1 MRIPPVLAVT
11 LALGSSLAACSG
23 PKLAGSPEPDRLA
36 ARRQLAQAVKAG
48 PVPLTT
54 VGNPSPL
61 DPDEVPILA
70 ARGVT
75 GLSAAF
81 TGAPATT
88 TVPHLVLWFA
98 PPPGADAQ
106 AACGPGPLRT
116 APANPTQLLAIWC
129 DDLYP
134 VASVRGTA
142 GDASRAAAQ
151 RLVWETTGRLLPDD
165 YAETYGLN
173 LFGWRVRLG
182 ADVGFG
188 R

>member
-1 MRIPPVLAVT
+1 MRIPPVLAAT
-11 LALGSSLAACSG
+11 LALAACAG
-23 PKLAGSPEPDRLA
+23 PRLAGSPEPDRLA
-36 ARRQLAQAVKAG
+36 ARRQLAQALNAG

-61 DPDEVPILA
+61 DPDEVPTLA

-98 PPPGADAQ
+98 PPQEADAQ

-116 APANPTQLLAIWC
+116 APVNPPQLLAIWC

-151 RLVWETTGRLLPDD
+151 RLVWETTCRLLPDD

>member
-1 MRIPPVLAVT
+1 MRPRP
-11 LALGSSLAACSG
+11 AA
-23 PKLAGSPEPDRLA
+23 DR
-36 ARRQLAQAVKAG
+36 
-48 PVPLTT
+48 
-54 VGNPSPL
+54 
-61 DPDEVPILA
+61 
-70 ARGVT
+70 
-75 GLSAAF
+75 
-81 TGAPATT
+81 
-88 TVPHLVLWFA
+88 
-98 PPPGADAQ
+98 
-106 AACGPGPLRT
+106 
-116 APANPTQLLAIWC
+116 PANPTQLLAIWC

-142 GDASRAAAQ
+142 GDAGRAAAQ